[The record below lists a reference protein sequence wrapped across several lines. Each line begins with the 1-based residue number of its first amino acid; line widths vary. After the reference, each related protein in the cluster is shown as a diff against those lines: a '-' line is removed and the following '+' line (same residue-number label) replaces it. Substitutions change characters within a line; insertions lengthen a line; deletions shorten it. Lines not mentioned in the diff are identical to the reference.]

1 MTEAVV
7 SSELEQNQ
15 HRIFE
20 SLSSLGIIF
29 PEAPLFTPD
38 VISPRP
44 WLVRGEGRLS
54 RLTDDN
60 DRFFVPQ
67 SGEMGTKGV
76 FFGDCLQSLMYP
88 QNGAY
93 YVYSAPELSTEW
105 IVSPSQRMDDAVNLV
120 ASELNLR
127 PMTISGGLEAEQA
140 VYDKNNIYQSKRGI
154 ATIAS
159 SVAVAKVRAI
169 LVTPSFIL
177 DHKTHMIPSSYKK
190 KIVELPRL

>member
-1 MTEAVV
+1 
-7 SSELEQNQ
+7 
-15 HRIFE
+15 
-20 SLSSLGIIF
+20 
-29 PEAPLFTPD
+29 
-38 VISPRP
+38 
-44 WLVRGEGRLS
+44 
-54 RLTDDN
+54 
-60 DRFFVPQ
+60 
-67 SGEMGTKGV
+67 
-76 FFGDCLQSLMYP
+76 
-88 QNGAY
+88 
-93 YVYSAPELSTEW
+93 
-105 IVSPSQRMDDAVNLV
+105 MDDAVNLV

-177 DHKTHMIPSSYKK
+177 DYKTHMIPSSYKK